1 MVVKQMIEASMKK
14 SADIRRTRL
23 LHVFTNTSQIMDT
36 AEDSRKYHPDRP
48 PMNHFVVVCNLLL
61 LAMMKITQLFP
72 NRPKKVKNQPTIPNQ
87 SKCIVYCL

>member
-1 MVVKQMIEASMKK
+1 
-14 SADIRRTRL
+14 
-23 LHVFTNTSQIMDT
+23 
-36 AEDSRKYHPDRP
+36 
-48 PMNHFVVVCNLLL
+48 MNHFVVVCNLLL